1 MRLMLLRCSALL
13 LALTALTACSTPQT
27 SSTASTSE
35 AEAPAPTPEPITKLK
50 AVALSDALPYS
61 SQNEQEWE
69 GLAHEVLGVIQAE
82 LGGDAAPEIID
93 VTSIKAAGEALK
105 DGSANIACGTKLAGI
120 ARISERVTEAMNL
133 DAINAIL
140 IQQKWRLAQYL
151 DERIQRGHSGH
162 HGLNN

>member
-1 MRLMLLRCSALL
+1 MCIGTLDGCPSCVLPKTAAFGCNVATTSVIKQFSCSMRLMLLRSSALL

-69 GLAHEVLGVIQAE
+69 GLAH
-82 LGGDAAPEIID
+82 
-93 VTSIKAAGEALK
+93 
-105 DGSANIACGTKLAGI
+105 
-120 ARISERVTEAMNL
+120 
-133 DAINAIL
+133 
-140 IQQKWRLAQYL
+140 
-151 DERIQRGHSGH
+151 
-162 HGLNN
+162 

>member
-93 VTSIKAAGEALK
+93 FTSIKAAGEDLK
-105 DGSANIACGTKLAGI
+105 DGSANIACGTMLAGI